1 MTSRVILISAALSA
15 ALREARFDEGSRVE
29 AAGLRMARAAAGA
42 VPGAERLWVSPSVRC
57 RETADALGLDPV
69 VDVPELAGL
78 DVGRWRG
85 ATLDE
90 VSSGEP
96 EAVARW
102 LSDPDAAPH
111 GGESVRAFCDRVEGC
126 LDTAARWTG
135 RTVAVVE
142 PEVVRA
148 LVVRVL
154 GAPEPAF
161 WRVDVP
167 PLTATEFSGRSGRWN
182 VRVGRPLARSAE
194 GDDSAG

>member
-1 MTSRVILISAALSA
+1 MWMTSRVILISAAISE
-15 ALREARFDEGSRVE
+15 ALREARFDDGCPVDAS
-29 AAGLRMARAAAGA
+29 GLRLARAAAGS
-42 VPGAERLWVSPSVRC
+42 VPAAARLWVSPTVRC
-57 RETADALGLDPV
+57 RETAGALGLDTPE
-69 VDVPELAGL
+69 DAPELAGL

-90 VSSGEP
+90 VSAKEP

-102 LSDPDAAPH
+102 LADPGSAPH
-111 GGESVRAFCDRVEGC
+111 DGESVRAFCDRVAGW
-126 LDTAARWTG
+126 LDTASEVTG

-154 GAPEPAF
+154 GAPESAF

-167 PLTATEFSGRSGRWN
+167 PLTATEFSGRAGRWN
-182 VRVGRPLARSAE
+182 VRAGRPLGE
-194 GDDSAG
+194 PG